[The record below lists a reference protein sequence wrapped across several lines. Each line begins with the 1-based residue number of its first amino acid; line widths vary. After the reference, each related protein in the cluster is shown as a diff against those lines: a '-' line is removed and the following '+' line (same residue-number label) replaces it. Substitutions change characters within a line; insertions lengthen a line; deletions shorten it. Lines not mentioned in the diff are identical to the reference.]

1 MKSMLP
7 GGNKLLAL
15 IRIFTVL
22 EARVLPVWLNPF
34 GTAVE
39 ALPLPLV
46 APDFNG
52 PATCMALHVLHRG
65 PKEIP
70 DPWTGLKAGRSRSP
84 LETQ

>member
-1 MKSMLP
+1 MLP
-7 GGNKLLAL
+7 GGNKLPAL

-22 EARVLPVWLNPF
+22 EARVLSVWLNPF

-46 APDFNG
+46 APDLNG

-65 PKEIP
+65 PEDIP
-70 DPWTGLKAGRSRSP
+70 DPRTGLRAARART
-84 LETQ
+84 L